1 MNAWIRRSPVL
12 AFFVLAYLGTWIG
25 LAPAVVAQNGLGLIP
40 WTIPQSIFVPLFLL
54 ADYGGPFLAGLLVTR
69 ALGGGDAVR
78 RWFRRF
84 LQWRVGL
91 RWWLLVLL
99 GYPILYLA
107 AASVSLGMAPWR
119 AAAEHWSLFFTSYL
133 PALVIFPALITWGEE
148 PGWRGVALPLM
159 QQRMSPLKA
168 SLLLGTLHG
177 LWHLPVFLIPTFLG
191 RPFTLGFFAFN
202 TVVGA
207 LLTVS
212 WGWLFN
218 NTGGSILLAVM
229 IHASSNATERLTGQL
244 VPNWAGG
251 AQFKSLALALVTL
264 AIVVATR
271 GRLGFDRK
279 LNDSLVPNPAP
290 ADVSPAS

>member
-1 MNAWIRRSPVL
+1 MNDWIRRSPVL

-107 AASVSLGMAPWR
+107 AASVSLGMAPWH
-119 AAAEHWSLFFTSYL
+119 AAA
-133 PALVIFPALITWGEE
+133 
-148 PGWRGVALPLM
+148 
-159 QQRMSPLKA
+159 
-168 SLLLGTLHG
+168 
-177 LWHLPVFLIPTFLG
+177 
-191 RPFTLGFFAFN
+191 
-202 TVVGA
+202 
-207 LLTVS
+207 
-212 WGWLFN
+212 
-218 NTGGSILLAVM
+218 
-229 IHASSNATERLTGQL
+229 
-244 VPNWAGG
+244 
-251 AQFKSLALALVTL
+251 
-264 AIVVATR
+264 
-271 GRLGFDRK
+271 
-279 LNDSLVPNPAP
+279 
-290 ADVSPAS
+290 